1 MNIRDQALFWEFDL
15 EKVLL
20 PIGQCDQLM
29 FSGVLGFDLARI
41 IRAGDNLI
49 TFRIGMYTIELYNT
63 QAKTLIITIE
73 NWLDSIHCSSVYTI
87 SKKKDGEYF
96 ILVNHKNRNKIENE
110 YVETFTWSDTKG
122 NLKEIIT

>member
-1 MNIRDQALFWEFDL
+1 MNIKTCTHLWGFDL

-29 FSGVLGFDLARI
+29 FTELLCTEISSI
-41 IRAGDNLI
+41 CLI
-49 TFRIGMYTIELYNT
+49 NHDRIGVRIRQYYISLYNT
-63 QAKTLIITIE
+63 DTGTLVI
-73 NWLDSIHCSSVYTI
+73 SIKNEVDNVVCSSVYTI
-87 SKKKDGEYF
+87 SKKLDGEYF